1 MRYIDGKI
9 RDSLITLFVSLT
21 PGRSSAA
28 GEFSRNSAL
37 YQWTVG
43 VPTSREGKNVNWT
56 AQQYFE
62 TRGGLSKLEVGR
74 KLMV

>member
-43 VPTSREGKNVNWT
+43 VPTSREGKNVN
-56 AQQYFE
+56 
-62 TRGGLSKLEVGR
+62 
-74 KLMV
+74 